1 MRKKKKLSQA
11 TVLHTVYMDIGKSP
25 INSEGLKT
33 PLRHLK
39 QILDRFKVLTSLRI

>member
-11 TVLHTVYMDIGKSP
+11 TVLHTVYMNIVTSP
-25 INSEGLKT
+25 INGEGLKT
-33 PLRHLK
+33 PWRHLK